1 MPRNPA
7 RLPKRFPI
15 GSAYVLESRG
25 SVKGMTLIHRYVRF
39 PDGRQVELAARLV
52 PPCETG
58 NRVITARRLPR
69 VRTQVRRQS
78 IEA

>member
-39 PDGRQVELAARLV
+39 PDGRQIELAARLV
-52 PPCETG
+52 PSCQACDQDNT
-58 NRVITARRLPR
+58 
-69 VRTQVRRQS
+69 RRQPS
-78 IEA
+78 TRSVARGRIEA

>member
-25 SVKGMTLIHRYVRF
+25 SVKGMTLVHRYVRF

-52 PPCETG
+52 PSHESG
-58 NRVITARRLPR
+58 DLAARRSPR
-69 VRTQVRRQS
+69 TRMQVRRQKV
-78 IEA
+78 EA

>member
-7 RLPKRFPI
+7 RLPTRFPI

-25 SVKGMTLIHRYVRF
+25 SAKGMTLIHRYVRF

-52 PPCETG
+52 PPYETG
-58 NRVITARRLPR
+58 DRAGT
-69 VRTQVRRQS
+69 RRQLS
-78 IEA
+78 ARSVARGRIEA